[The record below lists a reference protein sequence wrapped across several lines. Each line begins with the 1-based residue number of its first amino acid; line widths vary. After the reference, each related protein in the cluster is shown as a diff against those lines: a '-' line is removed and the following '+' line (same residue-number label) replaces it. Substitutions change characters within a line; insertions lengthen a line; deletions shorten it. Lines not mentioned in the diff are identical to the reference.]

1 VNRVTTTPELR
12 AIPPVPDGDGR
23 STRWDAHRTE
33 RRAELCHAARRAVHH
48 RGPDLSM
55 DEMATAMGTSKSIV
69 YRYFTDKSG
78 LQAAV
83 GTAVLD
89 EMADAFGEAAH
100 RDGPARDRLHSMVSI
115 YVTMLAGS
123 PNVYRFV
130 TRVDEAASSLSTFIS
145 TVTDYVAE
153 PLGTVLAESGSDTRL
168 AVPWAAGVVGFVR
181 GAGEQWL
188 ATPPEER
195 LAPEAMVELIS
206 TWLWAGASSPHVP
219 FSTLTDSPAED
230 A

>member
-1 VNRVTTTPELR
+1 MNRVTTSLR
-12 AIPPVPDGDGR
+12 HGTTPVPDSDGR

-55 DEMATAMGTSKSIV
+55 DEMAGAMGTSKSIV

-83 GTAVLD
+83 GAAVLD
-89 EMADAFGEAAH
+89 EMAEAFGAAAH
-100 RDGPARDRLHSMVSI
+100 HAGPARDRLRSMVSI
-115 YVTMLAGS
+115 YVTMLTGS

-153 PLGTVLAESGSDTRL
+153 PLRTVLAESGADPRL

-188 ATPPEER
+188 ASPPPDR
-195 LAPEAMVELIS
+195 LHPDAMVDLIS
-206 TWLWAGASSPHVP
+206 AWLWAGASSQHVP
-219 FSTLTDSPAED
+219 ISHTDPPPAED